1 MIKNFDQLREE
12 AIKCEQKTIAV
23 AVAGD
28 LDVLEA
34 VKESLELGDSE
45 FILVG
50 DEGKINE
57 ISKEIGLDLEK
68 VTIINETNDAKAC
81 ELAVKEVSQ
90 GEADLL
96 MKGLVSTSVI
106 LRAVLNKEYGLRTGK
121 LLSHVAVLEA
131 KEYNKLILMTDGG
144 MVINPDIYQKV
155 QLIENAT
162 KVAKNLL
169 QIDLPKVAPLCA
181 VEKVNPEMQATVDAA
196 ILTAMNRRGQ
206 IKDCIIDGPLNL
218 NGAVS
223 KEAAKHIGLDSPVAG
238 DADIYLVPYI
248 EVGNVMYKSMV
259 YFAKARCAGIVV
271 GAKVPIVLTSRADS
285 HDAKVNSIASA
296 VLLA

>member
-34 VKESLELGDSE
+34 VKESLELGISE

>member
-1 MIKNFDQLREE
+1 
-12 AIKCEQKTIAV
+12 
-23 AVAGD
+23 
-28 LDVLEA
+28 
-34 VKESLELGDSE
+34 
-45 FILVG
+45 
-50 DEGKINE
+50 
-57 ISKEIGLDLEK
+57 
-68 VTIINETNDAKAC
+68 
-81 ELAVKEVSQ
+81 
-90 GEADLL
+90 
-96 MKGLVSTSVI
+96 
-106 LRAVLNKEYGLRTGK
+106 
-121 LLSHVAVLEA
+121 
-131 KEYNKLILMTDGG
+131 
-144 MVINPDIYQKV
+144 
-155 QLIENAT
+155 
-162 KVAKNLL
+162 
-169 QIDLPKVAPLCA
+169 
-181 VEKVNPEMQATVDAA
+181 MQATVDAA

-259 YFAKARCAGIVV
+259 YFARARCAGIVV